1 MRFDIIDIILI
12 IGAIDILIL
21 LNYVIIQ
28 IIIGGIK
35 WMTGK
40 ALETKP

>member
-1 MRFDIIDIILI
+1 MRFSDIIDIIFI

-28 IIIGGIK
+28 IIIGG
-35 WMTGK
+35 
-40 ALETKP
+40 

>member
-1 MRFDIIDIILI
+1 MRFFDIIDIIFI

-28 IIIGGIK
+28 IIIGG
-35 WMTGK
+35 
-40 ALETKP
+40 

>member
-1 MRFDIIDIILI
+1 MMFFEIVDIILI

-28 IIIGGIK
+28 IIIGGINV
-35 WMTGK
+35 
-40 ALETKP
+40 